1 MDRSILLGMRFPVSR
16 ADRPLIDGARYYLGT
31 EYRTKLHGAVEAL
44 PPEALWWRPN
54 DSSNSVGNLIVHLV
68 GNMRLWIVSGI
79 GGVPPSRNR
88 AEEFAMRDGPPASQ
102 LLQDLDRALIE
113 VDQVLSTLSDA
124 ELVERRVIQGRE
136 VTGFDAVLHVVEHFS
151 MHLGQI
157 ILLAK
162 MLAPGSLRFYEDAGG
177 LARPLWQDMARPP
190 AL

>member
-1 MDRSILLGMRFPVSR
+1 
-16 ADRPLIDGARYYLGT
+16 
-31 EYRTKLHGAVEAL
+31 
-44 PPEALWWRPN
+44 
-54 DSSNSVGNLIVHLV
+54 
-68 GNMRLWIVSGI
+68 
-79 GGVPPSRNR
+79 
-88 AEEFAMRDGPPASQ
+88 MRDGPPASQ

>member
-1 MDRSILLGMRFPVSR
+1 
-16 ADRPLIDGARYYLGT
+16 
-31 EYRTKLHGAVEAL
+31 
-44 PPEALWWRPN
+44 
-54 DSSNSVGNLIVHLV
+54 
-68 GNMRLWIVSGI
+68 
-79 GGVPPSRNR
+79 
-88 AEEFAMRDGPPASQ
+88 MRDGPPASQ

-113 VDQVLSTLSDA
+113 VDHVLSTLGDA

-177 LARPLWQDMARPP
+177 VARPLWQDMARPP

>member
-1 MDRSILLGMRFPVSR
+1 MRFPVSR

-31 EYRTKLHGAVEAL
+31 EYRTKLHRAVEAL
-44 PPEALWWRPN
+44 PLDALWWRPN

-68 GNMRLWIVSGI
+68 GNMRQWIVSGI

-88 AEEFAMRDGPPASQ
+88 AEEFAMRDGPPASH

-124 ELVERRVIQGRE
+124 DLAERRVIQGRE

>member
-1 MDRSILLGMRFPVSR
+1 LSTSVPGSH
-16 ADRPLIDGARYYLGT
+16 ADHPLIDRARYYLGT
-31 EYRTKLHGAVEAL
+31 EYRTKLHRAVDAL
-44 PPEALWWRPN
+44 PPDALWWRPN

-68 GNMRLWIVSGI
+68 GNMRQWIVSGI
-79 GGVPPSRNR
+79 GRVPPSRNR

-113 VDQVLSTLSDA
+113 VDEVLRRLSAAD
-124 ELVERRVIQGRE
+124 LVERRVIQGRD

-177 LARPLWQDMARPP
+177 LARPLWQDMVRPP
-190 AL
+190 VL

>member
-1 MDRSILLGMRFPVSR
+1 MDRSILLGMRFPNSR
-16 ADRPLIDGARYYLGT
+16 ADHPLIDGARYYLGT
-31 EYRTKLHGAVEAL
+31 EYRAKLHRAVEAL
-44 PPEALWWRPN
+44 PPDALWWRPN
-54 DSSNSVGNLIVHLV
+54 ESSNSVGNLIVHLV
-68 GNMRLWIVSGI
+68 GNMRQWIVSGI

-113 VDQVLSTLSDA
+113 VDHVLSTLGDA

-177 LARPLWQDMARPP
+177 LARPLWQDTVPPP